1 MPAAGRGRRAARV
14 LTAGRRITCAPMRKR
29 VLLLCIAALLLLMG
43 TALAA
48 CGDDDD
54 DGGGGAAD
62 TTGAAEVKT
71 LKPGTLVVGVD
82 VPYPPFEQGRPPD
95 YEGFEIDLT
104 NEIAERLGLETE
116 YKDTP
121 FDTIF
126 RDLALDKFDAAI
138 AGSTITAERE
148 RVVDFADP
156 WFLSEQSL
164 LVKKG
169 GDIRTIEDL
178 AGKTV
183 GVQKG
188 TTGEDYV
195 EGERRSGRPAQ
206 LPRDRRRVQRARRR
220 PGRSRDVRPPR
231 HPGGRP
237 HLGRPRGGAVV
248 RHRRGAGPWHSR
260 RTTTRSARRP
270 TRPSER
276 SGRTAPRRLVSQ
288 VVQEGSAQGVP
299 RATHTPS

>member
-1 MPAAGRGRRAARV
+1 
-14 LTAGRRITCAPMRKR
+14 MRKR
-29 VLLLCIAALLLLMG
+29 VLLLGIGVLLLLMG

-54 DGGGGAAD
+54 DGGGGTAE

-82 VPYPPFEQGRPPD
+82 VPFPPFEQGRPPD

-104 NEIAERLGLETE
+104 NEIAKRLDLETE

-126 RDLALDKFDAAI
+126 RDLALNKFDAAI
-138 AGSTITAERE
+138 AGSTINEERE

-195 EGERRSGRPAQ
+195 KENADPGDLRSYPEIDDAFNALVAGQVEAVMFDLPGTQEAARTLDGLAVAQSYDTGEELAMAFAEDNDTLREAANKTLGEIRQDGTF
-206 LPRDRRRVQRARRR
+206 ARFYRKWFR
-220 PGRSRDVRPPR
+220 KDPPKKI
-231 HPGGRP
+231 
-237 HLGRPRGGAVV
+237 LN
-248 RHRRGAGPWHSR
+248 
-260 RTTTRSARRP
+260 
-270 TRPSER
+270 
-276 SGRTAPRRLVSQ
+276 
-288 VVQEGSAQGVP
+288 
-299 RATHTPS
+299 ATHSPS

>member
-1 MPAAGRGRRAARV
+1 MRR
-14 LTAGRRITCAPMRKR
+14 R
-29 VLLLCIAALLLLMG
+29 VLLLGIGALLLLMG
-43 TALAA
+43 TALVA

-54 DGGGGAAD
+54 DEGNGAATD
-62 TTGAAEVKT
+62 TAGVKT
-71 LKPGTLVVGVD
+71 LKPGTLLVGVD
-82 VPYPPFEQGRPPD
+82 VPFPPFEQGRPPD
-95 YEGFEIDLT
+95 YAGFEIDLT
-104 NEIAERLGLETE
+104 NEIAKRLGLQTE

-138 AGSTITAERE
+138 AGSTITGERE

-164 LVKKG
+164 LVKEG

-195 EGERRSGRPAQ
+195 RENADPGDLRSYPEIDDAFNALVAGQVEAVMFDLPGTQEAARTLDGLTVAQSYDTGEELAMAFAEDNDTLREAANKTLGEIRQDGTF
-206 LPRDRRRVQRARRR
+206 ARFYRKWFR
-220 PGRSRDVRPPR
+220 KDPPKKI
-231 HPGGRP
+231 
-237 HLGRPRGGAVV
+237 LD
-248 RHRRGAGPWHSR
+248 
-260 RTTTRSARRP
+260 
-270 TRPSER
+270 
-276 SGRTAPRRLVSQ
+276 
-288 VVQEGSAQGVP
+288 
-299 RATHTPS
+299 ATHSPS